1 MLVMQN
7 YADISTKNSNR
18 GLFPENNHRAY
29 IHEKT
34 DRFRQASKVCGIPT

>member
-18 GLFPENNHRAY
+18 GLFSENNHR
-29 IHEKT
+29 
-34 DRFRQASKVCGIPT
+34 FRKASIVCGIPT